1 MRDLYYN
8 IYYILQRLTIAR
20 CGFTAS
26 RERLHRHEKR
36 PPERHRIAQFWCSIS
51 PMGYLSI
58 PNFEAVKSRDLKSSN
73 QRQHNANHN
82 IITDI

>member
-8 IYYILQRLTIAR
+8 IYYISQRLTIAR
-20 CGFTAS
+20 YGFTAL

-36 PPERHRIAQFWCSIS
+36 PPERHRIAPFWRSIS
-51 PMGYLSI
+51 PMVYLST
-58 PNFEAVKSRDLKSSN
+58 PNFEAVKSRDLKPSN